1 MQLIDAF
8 IHNPVKVTVGV
19 LLTVIFGGIAMIQMP
34 KQLAPEIEN
43 PVLTVETRWPG
54 GSPQEV
60 EREIVQE
67 QEEQLQSVEGLVK
80 MSSEC
85 QDSEGE
91 ITLEFEVGTN
101 VEDAMLRVSTRL
113 QQVRE
118 YPLSAQEPVIRA
130 SNVSDRPIG
139 RFVLTARP
147 PEPDRIVEFQKQHP
161 ACAAYLESSLRAMN
175 SGLRVYRLQ
184 QAWREHGNQYPELK
198 ELLPPEVDLQ
208 QIRKFSEDVIE
219 TRLERVPGVSDAYT
233 YGGRQEELQVVVN
246 PERLAARQLTV
257 ADVRDALNN
266 QNKDTSGGDFWEGK
280 RRWVIRTLSQFRTPE
295 QVKQQVLAVQ
305 DGAPI
310 YVGDV
315 ADVRIGFKKM
325 DSISRRYGVSSNGLG
340 VSRVS
345 GANVLSVMDGVRAAA
360 AELNQGILKQRGLE
374 LYLYYDETDYIH
386 SAIGLVQQNI
396 IVGGALTMIV
406 LLLFLHLGRRTLVF
420 VPLIAGSAVAAAYIS
435 SDFVVVTLALV
446 IIAGFWFGR
455 GALVVG
461 LAIPV
466 SVIGTFLLLGLMGR
480 SLNVVSLAGLA
491 FAVGMLVD
499 NAVVVLENIFRRYQT
514 GESPVA
520 AAINGTK
527 EVWGAVIASTLTTI
541 AVFVPVLF
549 VQETAGQLFRDIALA
564 ISCAVGLSLIVSF
577 TVVPTAASRLFKDG
591 RAADDENAQ
600 RSTGW
605 LPRILNGMGLQLV
618 ASVTGINRWIQK
630 GTLRSLAVVV
640 LMVGG
645 SVALSYWFW
654 PKLEYLPSGNR
665 NFVFASVSPPPGYN
679 MNQLMEMGAKI
690 EEDLKPYWN
699 ADPGSAE
706 AQQLEYPVINYYF
719 YVVRGRRVFMGC
731 RADDPGRVA
740 ELIPLIKEIGSQFPG
755 TNAVA
760 KRSSLFERG
769 RNSGRTIDIE
779 ITGPDLEQLV
789 AIGGQVLDDV
799 SNLLPEAQ
807 AMARPSLDLSGP
819 EIHIEPRLMESADMG
834 INASE
839 LGYTVDALV
848 DGAYAGDFFSGGDKI
863 DLTIVGDESFAR
875 RTQDLNSLPI
885 STAFGQLVPLSSVAN
900 ISLSSG
906 PEQIN
911 RRERQR
917 AITIQVTPP
926 VTMPLED
933 AMQQINESIV
943 DPLIASEALDGGY
956 LITLSGTADKLRQA
970 WAALKWNLLL
980 ALTIT
985 YLLMAALFESWLY
998 PFVIIFSVPLGAV
1011 GGILGLTVLNLFVFQ
1026 SLDVLTM
1033 LGFVILIGTVV
1044 NNAILI
1050 VHQSLNYIRDQNMD
1064 PREAI
1069 PLSIRTRVR
1078 PIFIT
1083 TLTTVLGLLPLV
1095 VFPGAGS
1102 ELYRGLGSVV
1112 LGGLVVSTVFTLFL
1126 VPTVFVVTLDAKNLL
1141 IRLLSAEPTTRLSA
1155 ER

>member
-147 PEPDRIVEFQKQHP
+147 PEPGRIVDFQKQHP

-184 QAWREHGNQYPELK
+184 QAWREHGNQYPEFK

-446 IIAGFWFGR
+446 IIAGFCLAADISSDFVVVTLALVIIAGFWFGR

-591 RAADDENAQ
+591 RAADDENV
-600 RSTGW
+600 
-605 LPRILNGMGLQLV
+605 LQYD
-618 ASVTGINRWIQK
+618 NRVVDQHSDSK
-630 GTLRSLAVVV
+630 G
-640 LMVGG
+640 
-645 SVALSYWFW
+645 
-654 PKLEYLPSGNR
+654 
-665 NFVFASVSPPPGYN
+665 
-679 MNQLMEMGAKI
+679 Q
-690 EEDLKPYWN
+690 
-699 ADPGSAE
+699 
-706 AQQLEYPVINYYF
+706 
-719 YVVRGRRVFMGC
+719 
-731 RADDPGRVA
+731 
-740 ELIPLIKEIGSQFPG
+740 
-755 TNAVA
+755 
-760 KRSSLFERG
+760 
-769 RNSGRTIDIE
+769 
-779 ITGPDLEQLV
+779 
-789 AIGGQVLDDV
+789 
-799 SNLLPEAQ
+799 
-807 AMARPSLDLSGP
+807 
-819 EIHIEPRLMESADMG
+819 
-834 INASE
+834 
-839 LGYTVDALV
+839 
-848 DGAYAGDFFSGGDKI
+848 
-863 DLTIVGDESFAR
+863 
-875 RTQDLNSLPI
+875 
-885 STAFGQLVPLSSVAN
+885 
-900 ISLSSG
+900 
-906 PEQIN
+906 
-911 RRERQR
+911 
-917 AITIQVTPP
+917 
-926 VTMPLED
+926 
-933 AMQQINESIV
+933 
-943 DPLIASEALDGGY
+943 
-956 LITLSGTADKLRQA
+956 
-970 WAALKWNLLL
+970 
-980 ALTIT
+980 
-985 YLLMAALFESWLY
+985 
-998 PFVIIFSVPLGAV
+998 
-1011 GGILGLTVLNLFVFQ
+1011 
-1026 SLDVLTM
+1026 
-1033 LGFVILIGTVV
+1033 
-1044 NNAILI
+1044 
-1050 VHQSLNYIRDQNMD
+1050 
-1064 PREAI
+1064 
-1069 PLSIRTRVR
+1069 
-1078 PIFIT
+1078 
-1083 TLTTVLGLLPLV
+1083 
-1095 VFPGAGS
+1095 
-1102 ELYRGLGSVV
+1102 
-1112 LGGLVVSTVFTLFL
+1112 
-1126 VPTVFVVTLDAKNLL
+1126 
-1141 IRLLSAEPTTRLSA
+1141 
-1155 ER
+1155 